1 MNLTLPLG
9 AVVRLDAD
17 RKVVV
22 LEQAI
27 IDAAPPN
34 A

>member
-9 AVVRLDAD
+9 AVVRLDAE
-17 RKVVV
+17 RRVVV

-27 IDAAPPN
+27 IDAAPHG